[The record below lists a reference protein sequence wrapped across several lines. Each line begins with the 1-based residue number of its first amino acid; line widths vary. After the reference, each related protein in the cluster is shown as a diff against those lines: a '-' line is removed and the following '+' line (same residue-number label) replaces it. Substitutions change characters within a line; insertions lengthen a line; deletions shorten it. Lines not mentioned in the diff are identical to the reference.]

1 MKDLVKM
8 PRRARILVSMTRF
21 ITVLNTKLIRANKI
35 FSFIY
40 QNQLLAADLSKNGP
54 QLVLFDTYSEMV
66 RREDFNR
73 HFRFAEHHR

>member
-1 MKDLVKM
+1 MDFFLSCLDRYKNFDLEISS
-8 PRRARILVSMTRF
+8 ILNSKL
-21 ITVLNTKLIRANKI
+21 ITVNKI

-54 QLVLFDTYSEMV
+54 QLVLFDTYSETV